1 MIVRTSP
8 GKWLTIK
15 ASEEIS
21 WLMDWANAIVIGPG
35 LGTDSSTEE
44 LLVKLLEG
52 NNISEKSLVIDAD
65 ALKLVKPHLDLIK
78 GKNVVLTPHEGELKM
93 MTDTDLS
100 PYDKIEKRGKEVF
113 NIAKKMDITLL
124 AKGPYDY
131 ISNGAKLKI
140 NKTGCPEMSIGGT
153 GDVLAGLCASF
164 LTTGSNPYQ
173 AACSAAFLNGYL
185 GEYCKKTIG
194 PRFTAIDMIN
204 NINSGIL
211 SLLEKNNSDLSIS

>member
-8 GKWLTIK
+8 GKWLTTK
-15 ASEEIS
+15 ALEEIL
-21 WLMDWANAIVIGPG
+21 WLIDWANAIVIGPG
-35 LGTDSSTEE
+35 LGTDPSTED
-44 LLVKLLEG
+44 LLVKLLES
-52 NNISEKSLVIDAD
+52 NNIAEKSLVIDAD

-78 GKNVVLTPHEGELKM
+78 GKNVILTPHEGELKI

-100 PYDKIEKRGKEVF
+100 PYDKIEKRGIEVF
-113 NIAKKMDITLL
+113 NIAKKLDVTLL
-124 AKGPYDY
+124 AKGPFDY
-131 ISNGAKLKI
+131 ISNGNTLKI
-140 NKTGCPEMSIGGT
+140 NRTGCPEMSIGGT

-194 PRFTAIDMIN
+194 PRFTAMDMIN
-204 NINSGIL
+204 NINNGIL
-211 SLLEKNNSDLSIS
+211 SLQNYKNFFVK